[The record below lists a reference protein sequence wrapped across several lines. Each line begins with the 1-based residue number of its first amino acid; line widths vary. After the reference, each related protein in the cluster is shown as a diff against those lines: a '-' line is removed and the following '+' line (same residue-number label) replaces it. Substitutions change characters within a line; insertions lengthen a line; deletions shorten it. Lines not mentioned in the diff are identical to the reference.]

1 MPDIALEPRPGDSVG
16 PYRITRVI
24 GRGRMGIVFEA
35 TADGGEPVA
44 VKVVTTELTQDEV
57 FLRRFRREVEAAQ
70 RIQHEN
76 VVPVLAHGEEGGLPY
91 LVQALI
97 PGGSLAERIVAEG
110 KIGLASTLG
119 LLQGAAAGIDALH
132 AGGLVHR
139 DIKPANILLDGDR
152 AYVSDFGLAKDSQ
165 ASNLTRPGQ
174 ALGSLDYMAPEQI
187 RGEDVSPATDIYALG
202 CVFIECLTGA
212 PPFGGRPSMRVLF
225 AHLQDPPPD
234 LTELRPRHPG
244 RRGARGQPGAGEGAR
259 GAPGERRGVRPARRA
274 SRRLLSEKV
283 HLLPAGAADTV
294 ARVSASARR
303 LIVYYAILAAVT
315 VVVVVVVFAA
325 GQRREDAARRS
336 PAATTWRRPPRAAP
350 GCRWTSRSR
359 ASSSGCAGPT
369 GRCSRRRGCATGA

>member
-35 TADGGEPVA
+35 NEDGGEPVA

-110 KIGLASTLG
+110 KIGLSTTLG

-202 CVFIECLTGA
+202 CVVIECLTGA

-234 LTELRPRHPG
+234 LTELRPDIPPAA
-244 RRGARGQPGAGEGAR
+244 ARAVNRALEKEPE
-259 GAPGERRGVRPARRA
+259 ERPA
-274 SRRLLSEKV
+274 
-283 HLLPAGAADTV
+283 
-294 ARVSASARR
+294 SASAYVQ
-303 LIVYYAILAAVT
+303 LIAR
-315 VVVVVVVFAA
+315 AA
-325 GQRREDAARRS
+325 GS
-336 PAATTWRRPPRAAP
+336 
-350 GCRWTSRSR
+350 
-359 ASSSGCAGPT
+359 
-369 GRCSRRRGCATGA
+369 